1 MHTMIKMA
9 ARRETFRRRLR
20 DQGPLSLKTH
30 PSKEREGEIMSIAKS
45 PVVTMAPTTP
55 IYEAVRMMSKEGF
68 RRIPVVDPGTKRLLG
83 LVTATDI
90 VNFFGG
96 GEKHQLVQR
105 KYGGSFYKAINE
117 PIRSIMT
124 QDVVSI
130 NTTGKISEALI
141 LMKRHKIGGLPV
153 VDDDKRVLAIL
164 TERDLISL
172 FKGRISGVKVSEL
185 MTKRVETATPGT
197 SIFEAERT
205 MIEQGFRRL
214 PIVSD
219 KTVLGMI
226 TTRSILRFFGS
237 GQVFKHLQSG
247 NMAQVLQT
255 SVLEASIK
263 EVDQRTVSPNVDV
276 GEAARIMQDRDFGS
290 LLVIENERL
299 VGIITER
306 DFFKLIA

>member
-1 MHTMIKMA
+1 MT
-9 ARRETFRRRLR
+9 ARREAFRRRLR
-20 DQGPLSLKTH
+20 EQGPLSLKTH
-30 PSKEREGEIMSIAKS
+30 PAKRREGEIMSIAKS

-55 IYEAVRMMSKEGF
+55 IYEAVRIMSKEGF
-68 RRIPVVDPGTKRLLG
+68 RRIPVVDPGSKRLLG
-83 LVTATDI
+83 MITATDI

-96 GEKHQLVQR
+96 GEKHQLIQR
-105 KYGGSFYKAINE
+105 KYGGNFYKAINE

-130 NTTGKISEALI
+130 HMSGKISEALN

-153 VDDDKRVLAIL
+153 IDDDKRVWAIL
-164 TERDLISL
+164 TEKDLISI
-172 FKGRISGVKVSEL
+172 FRGRISGVKVAEL
-185 MTKRVETATPGT
+185 MTRRVVTATPGM

-205 MIEQGFRRL
+205 MVEQGFRRL

-219 KTVLGMI
+219 KKVLGMI
-226 TTRSILRFFGS
+226 TARSILRFFGS

-247 NMAQVLQT
+247 TIAQVLQT

-263 EVDQRTVSPNVDV
+263 EVETVSPNLDV
-276 GEAARIMQDRDFGS
+276 GEAARIMNEKDVGS
-290 LLVIENERL
+290 LLVVENERL

>member
-1 MHTMIKMA
+1 MIVKMA
-9 ARRETFRRRLR
+9 ARVEAFRRRLR

-30 PSKEREGEIMSIAKS
+30 PAKRREGEIMSIAKS

-55 IYEAVRMMSKEGF
+55 IYDAVRIMSKEGF
-68 RRIPVVDPGTKRLLG
+68 RRVPVVDPGSKRLLG
-83 LVTATDI
+83 MITATDI
-90 VNFFGG
+90 VDFFGG
-96 GEKHQLVQR
+96 GKKHQLIQR

-130 NTTGKISEALI
+130 HTSGKISEALD

-153 VDDDKRVLAIL
+153 LDDDKRVWAIL
-164 TERDLISL
+164 TEKDLISL
-172 FKGRISGVKVSEL
+172 FRGRISGVKVSEL
-185 MTKRVETATPGT
+185 MTRRVVTATPSM

-219 KTVLGMI
+219 KKVLGMI
-226 TTRSILRFFGS
+226 TARSILRFFGS
-237 GQVFKHLQSG
+237 GEVFKHLQSG
-247 NMAQVLQT
+247 TMAQVLQT
-255 SVLEASIK
+255 SVLEAAIEDI
-263 EVDQRTVSPNVDV
+263 EVVSPDVDV
-276 GEAARIMQDRDFGS
+276 GEAARIMQEKDKGS
-290 LLVIENERL
+290 LLVVQDERL

>member
-1 MHTMIKMA
+1 MA
-9 ARRETFRRRLR
+9 ARREAFRRRLR
-20 DQGPLSLKTH
+20 DEGPLNLKTH
-30 PSKEREGEIMSIAKS
+30 PAKKREGEIMSIAKS
-45 PVVTMAPTTP
+45 PVVTLAPTTP
-55 IYEAVRMMSKEGF
+55 IYDAVRIMSKEGF
-68 RRIPVVDPGTKRLLG
+68 RRVPIVDPGSKRLLG
-83 LVTATDI
+83 MITATDI

-96 GEKHQLVQR
+96 GEKHQLIQR
-105 KYGGSFYKAINE
+105 KYSGNFYKAINE

-130 NTTGKISEALI
+130 HMSGKISEALD

-153 VDDDKRVLAIL
+153 VDDDKHVWAIL
-164 TERDLISL
+164 TEKDLISL
-172 FKGRISGVKVSEL
+172 FKERISGVKVAEL
-185 MTKRVETATPGT
+185 MTRRVSTATPGM

-219 KTVLGMI
+219 KKVVGMI
-226 TTRSILRFFGS
+226 TARSILRFFGS

-247 NMAQVLQT
+247 TIAQVLQT

-263 EVDQRTVSPNVDV
+263 GSEERIVSSNIDV
-276 GEAARIMQDRDFGS
+276 GEAARIMEEKNVGS
-290 LLVIENERL
+290 LLVVENERL

>member
-1 MHTMIKMA
+1 MA
-9 ARRETFRRRLR
+9 AKREAFRRRLR

-30 PSKEREGEIMSIAKS
+30 PAQKREGEIMSIAKS

-55 IYEAVRMMSKEGF
+55 IYDAVRIMSKEGF

-83 LVTATDI
+83 MVTATDI
-90 VNFFGG
+90 VNFLGG
-96 GEKHQLVQR
+96 GEKHQLIQR

-130 NTTGKISEALI
+130 HTSGRISEALE

-153 VDDDKRVLAIL
+153 VDDDKRVWAIL
-164 TERDLISL
+164 TEKDLISL
-172 FKGRISGVKVSEL
+172 FKGRISGVKVAEL
-185 MTKRVETATPGT
+185 MTRRVVTATPSM

-219 KTVLGMI
+219 KKVLGMI
-226 TTRSILRFFGS
+226 TARSILRFFGS
-237 GQVFKHLQSG
+237 GEVFKHLQSG
-247 NMAQVLQT
+247 TMAQVLQT

-263 EVDQRTVSPNVDV
+263 DVEVITVSPDIDV
-276 GEAARIMQDRDFGS
+276 GEAAGIMKEKDVGS
-290 LLVIENERL
+290 LLVVENERL

>member
-1 MHTMIKMA
+1 MT
-9 ARRETFRRRLR
+9 ARREAFRRRLR
-20 DQGPLSLKTH
+20 EQGPLSLKTH
-30 PSKEREGEIMSIAKS
+30 PAKRREGEIMSIAKS

-55 IYEAVRMMSKEGF
+55 IYEAVRVMSKEGF
-68 RRIPVVDPGTKRLLG
+68 RRVPVVDPGSKRLLG
-83 LVTATDI
+83 VITATDI

-96 GEKHQLVQR
+96 GEKHQLIQR
-105 KYGGSFYKAINE
+105 KYGGNFYKAINE

-130 NTTGKISEALI
+130 HTSGKISEALD
-141 LMKRHKIGGLPV
+141 LMKRYKIGGLPV
-153 VDDDKRVLAIL
+153 VDDDKRVWAIL
-164 TERDLISL
+164 TEKDLISL
-172 FKGRISGVKVSEL
+172 FRGRISGVKVAEL
-185 MTKRVETATPGT
+185 MTRRVVTATPGM

-219 KTVLGMI
+219 KKVLGMI
-226 TTRSILRFFGS
+226 TARSILRFFGS

-247 NMAQVLQT
+247 TIAQVLQT

-263 EVDQRTVSPNVDV
+263 EVETVSPKVDV
-276 GEAARIMQDRDFGS
+276 GEAARIMNEKDVGS
-290 LLVIENERL
+290 LLVVENERL

>member
-1 MHTMIKMA
+1 MA

-30 PSKEREGEIMSIAKS
+30 PAKRREGEIMSIAKS

-55 IYEAVRMMSKEGF
+55 IYDAVRMMSKEGF
-68 RRIPVVDPGTKRLLG
+68 RRMPVVDPGTKRLLG
-83 LVTATDI
+83 MLTASDI
-90 VNFFGG
+90 VNFLGG
-96 GEKHQLVQR
+96 GEKHQLIQR

-124 QDVVSI
+124 QDVISI
-130 NTTGKISEALI
+130 HTSGKISEALD

-153 VDDDKRVLAIL
+153 VDDDKHVWAIL
-164 TERDLISL
+164 TEKDLISL
-172 FKGRISGVKVSEL
+172 FRGTISGLKVSGL
-185 MTKRVETATPGT
+185 MTRRVVTATPGM

-205 MIEQGFRRL
+205 MIERGFRRL

-219 KTVLGMI
+219 KKVLGMI
-226 TTRSILRFFGS
+226 TARSILRFFGS

-247 NMAQVLQT
+247 TMAQVLQT
-255 SVLEASIK
+255 SVLEASIS
-263 EVDQRTVSPNVDV
+263 EVGTVSPNVDV
-276 GEAARIMQDRDFGS
+276 GEAARIMTEKDVGS
-290 LLVIENERL
+290 LLVVENEL
-299 VGIITER
+299 LIGIITER

>member
-1 MHTMIKMA
+1 MEMIVKMA
-9 ARRETFRRRLR
+9 ARREAFRRRLR
-20 DQGPLSLKTH
+20 EQGPLSLKTH
-30 PSKEREGEIMSIAKS
+30 PAKKREGEIMSIAKS

-55 IYEAVRMMSKEGF
+55 IYDAVRIMSKEGF
-68 RRIPVVDPGTKRLLG
+68 RRVPVVDPGSKRLLG
-83 LVTATDI
+83 MITATDI

-96 GEKHQLVQR
+96 GEKHQLIQR
-105 KYGGSFYKAINE
+105 KYGGNFYKAINE

-124 QDVVSI
+124 QDVTSI
-130 NTTGKISEALI
+130 HMSGKISEALD

-153 VDDDKRVLAIL
+153 VDDDKRVWAIL
-164 TERDLISL
+164 TEKDLISL
-172 FKGRISGVKVSEL
+172 FGGRISGVKVAEL
-185 MTKRVETATPGT
+185 MTRRVVTATPNM

-219 KTVLGMI
+219 KKVLGMV
-226 TTRSILRFFGS
+226 TARSILRFFGS

-247 NMAQVLQT
+247 TIAQVLQT

-263 EVDQRTVSPNVDV
+263 GIEERIVSPSIDV
-276 GEAARIMQDRDFGS
+276 GEAARIMEEKDVGS
-290 LLVIENERL
+290 LLVVENERL

-306 DFFKLIA
+306 DFFKLIP

>member
-1 MHTMIKMA
+1 
-9 ARRETFRRRLR
+9 
-20 DQGPLSLKTH
+20 
-30 PSKEREGEIMSIAKS
+30 MSIAKS

-55 IYEAVRMMSKEGF
+55 IYDAVRMMSKEGF

-83 LVTATDI
+83 IITATDI

-96 GEKHQLVQR
+96 GEKHQLIQR

-130 NTTGKISEALI
+130 HTSGKISEALD

-153 VDDDKRVLAIL
+153 VDDDKRVWAIL
-164 TERDLISL
+164 TEKDLLSL
-172 FKGRISGVKVSEL
+172 FRGRISGVKVVEL
-185 MTKRVETATPGT
+185 MTRRVVTATPSM
-197 SIFEAERT
+197 SIFEAERA
-205 MIEQGFRRL
+205 MIEKGFRRL

-219 KTVLGMI
+219 KAVLGMV
-226 TTRSILRFFGS
+226 TARSILRFFGS
-237 GQVFKHLQSG
+237 GQVFKHLRSG
-247 NMAQVLQT
+247 TMAQVLQT

-263 EVDQRTVSPNVDV
+263 EVETVSPDVEV
-276 GEAARIMQDRDFGS
+276 GEAARLMSEKDVGS
-290 LLVIENERL
+290 LLVVENERL